1 MEREEQIQQTGTG
14 GVEPQER
21 VALVEF
27 NLFKRNWCA
36 VPAGSGVHPGDW
48 VIVNDEDGEDLGQI
62 VALATAGSQTVE
74 GTVLRP
80 ATDEDLRVK
89 AELAAKTRQALEL
102 FLRLRDEYRLQMQ
115 VVGAHW
121 RLDRKKIC
129 FYFVADEK
137 LNFRTLHKA
146 VASALNTR
154 VAIKQIGI
162 RDHTRL
168 IGGLGI
174 CGRVICCQ
182 QFLRELKPITLRMA
196 RQQHLFVE
204 PNKISGLCGK
214 LLCCLS
220 YEEKVYQEL
229 IASCPHPG
237 DRVRTPEGEA
247 RVLEVNVLTRR
258 LRVRYQDGNE
268 KIVPLEELQI
278 EERGH

>member
-1 MEREEQIQQTGTG
+1 MATENRCQGDKQSPKM
-14 GVEPQER
+14 V
-21 VALVEF
+21 LVQF

-36 VPAGSGVHPGDW
+36 VTSDGNFHPGEW
-48 VIVNDEDGEDLGQI
+48 VIVADEEGEDLGRI
-62 VALATAGSQTVE
+62 VAQRAAGMYTAE
-74 GTVLRP
+74 GTVVRR
-80 ATDEDLRVK
+80 ATEEDMRLK
-89 AELAAKTRQALEL
+89 TELEAKTRQALEL
-102 FLRLRDEYRLQMQ
+102 FLRLRDEYNLKMQ

-137 LNFRTLHKA
+137 LNFRMLHKA

-174 CGRVICCQ
+174 CGRVVCCQ

-220 YEEKVYQEL
+220 YEEGVYQDL
-229 IASCPHPG
+229 IASCPHIG
-237 DRVRTPEGEA
+237 DRIQTPEGEG
-247 RVLEVNVLTRR
+247 VVVEVNALTRR
-258 LRVRYQDGNE
+258 LRVRYDNGNE
-268 KIVPLEELQI
+268 KTMALEELQI
-278 EERGH
+278 EG